1 LTTNSNPDSSSIYAI
16 QLDRGAKTK
25 GTTDAM
31 KFVGWNCQGA
41 GKNLRRSTKMEY
53 LAKFMNST
61 GAQITFVSE
70 TQTSRYNSSK
80 LNSHFNVADS
90 FVVPSEGR
98 SGGLWMLW
106 SDEVCVSVKISN
118 HHMILAI
125 IIDKITNSDFVLAC
139 IYGDPHHRHTKMIW
153 DHVSNFVHENLGKPV
168 VCFGDLNEILCDV
181 DTTSVNVHK
190 YRMRTFNTYV
200 KQCGLFDLGFSG
212 PAYTWTNKRFSST
225 PIFERLD
232 RCLANAEWCTLFP
245 NTNVFNLPI
254 IIGDHAPIL
263 ISTESNFHRPKLQFK
278 FENWWTYEED
288 FQNVAKNAWNAS
300 INKHFHARTTNLAGT
315 LKRWCKKKKPIQE
328 QLHCIQEQIKD
339 IQMRPLQLQDHNLEV
354 SLIAQY
360 EENMTKLTEYYRQRA
375 KKHWATQGDRN
386 TTFFHNAVQ
395 KRRRRNRIVS
405 IRNTHGNDLHDPNDI
420 ANEFVHYFKS
430 IFRSSTTNNDRTSLN
445 TTLLQDSEDFTNSV
459 PDKQEIWGILK
470 AMRKDASPGP
480 DGFSVGFYTS
490 AWSWI
495 GDDITNVVRNFYATG
510 ILPPHLNDT
519 QITLIPKK
527 LVCHLPSDFRSIS
540 LCNVVYKIIAKSLAN
555 RLKEHLPDYIHPSQ
569 QALIEGIHISNNI
582 IVV

>member
-125 IIDKITNSDFVLAC
+125 VIDKITNSDFVLAC

-168 VCFGDLNEILCDV
+168 VCFGDLNEIMCDV

-395 KRRRRNRIVS
+395 KRRR
-405 IRNTHGNDLHDPNDI
+405 
-420 ANEFVHYFKS
+420 
-430 IFRSSTTNNDRTSLN
+430 
-445 TTLLQDSEDFTNSV
+445 
-459 PDKQEIWGILK
+459 
-470 AMRKDASPGP
+470 
-480 DGFSVGFYTS
+480 
-490 AWSWI
+490 
-495 GDDITNVVRNFYATG
+495 
-510 ILPPHLNDT
+510 
-519 QITLIPKK
+519 
-527 LVCHLPSDFRSIS
+527 
-540 LCNVVYKIIAKSLAN
+540 
-555 RLKEHLPDYIHPSQ
+555 
-569 QALIEGIHISNNI
+569 
-582 IVV
+582 